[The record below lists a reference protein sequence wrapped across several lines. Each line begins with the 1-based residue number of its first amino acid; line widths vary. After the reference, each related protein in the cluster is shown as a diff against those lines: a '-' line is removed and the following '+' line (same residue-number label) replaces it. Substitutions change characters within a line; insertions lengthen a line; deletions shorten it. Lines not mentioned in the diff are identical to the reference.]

1 MRGKLRD
8 KRATSKKDGFNRE
21 GLDRRQ
27 PYKRG
32 SVATDWL
39 NQDIEEEEYDVEL
52 DEDNTED
59 EILEIEP
66 IKIADKK

>member
-8 KRATSKKDGFNRE
+8 KRATKKDGFNRE

-39 NQDIEEEEYDVEL
+39 NQDIEEEEYDIEL
-52 DEDNTED
+52 DDGIED
-59 EILEIEP
+59 EALEIEP
-66 IKIADKK
+66 VKIPHKKL